1 MSSRSSFLIAI
12 YKNKTM
18 STQKMFRRDN
28 PYFFVLALVLGA
40 TGAVAGSVFATT
52 IGNNVSI
59 SGNVTTSGTAAS
71 SSISYAL
78 GVGTTTP
85 AMMFSVGGAGGDA
98 TGHGYFTG
106 GVGIGSVSTTTA
118 GALQISGVAQFGGAL
133 HVAGVT
139 SLNGNVTLGDAS
151 TDTLTI
157 NANSITYGNVGTTT
171 LPSASA
177 VAWAVATSSANI
189 PFMRYDTSSYRIG
202 IGTTTPGATFS
213 VAGTL
218 YGTGN
223 AVFDSVVTFNGT
235 STIITNA
242 ASTTIVSANANA
254 WAIATTSANVPFVKF
269 DTSNY
274 RIGIGTTTP
283 GATFSVAGTDYV
295 ISTSTVDGGVV
306 WNGSNHVITN
316 NATTTIATNANAYAL
331 ATSSALIPFVKYDA
345 SNYRV
350 GIGTST
356 PGLTLAVAG
365 TAYVTGSS
373 TFDGGITWNGSN
385 HVITNVAT
393 TTIPSANANAYA
405 IATSTASIPF
415 VKYDTSAFRVGIGT
429 TTPGATLAIAGSG
442 DILVA
447 GSGTSTLKLAPT
459 GTSRGGCI
467 EFLSPTGTV
476 LRLYAT
482 TTGLAVFESG
492 QCK

>member
-1 MSSRSSFLIAI
+1 
-12 YKNKTM
+12 
-18 STQKMFRRDN
+18 MFRRDN

-118 GALQISGVAQFGGAL
+118 GALQISGAAQLGGAL
-133 HVAGVT
+133 NVTGVT
-139 SLNGNVTLGDAS
+139 SLNGNVSLGDAS

-189 PFMRYDTSSYRIG
+189 PFVRYDTSSYRIG

-242 ASTTIVSANANA
+242 ASTTIASANANA

-274 RIGIGTTTP
+274 RVGIGTTTPGYTFSVNGNSYITGTSTVDTGVTWNGGLHVITNVATTTIPSANVNAYAIATSTASIPFVKYDTSNYRIGIGTTTP
-283 GATFSVAGTDYV
+283 G
-295 ISTSTVDGGVV
+295 
-306 WNGSNHVITN
+306 
-316 NATTTIATNANAYAL
+316 
-331 ATSSALIPFVKYDA
+331 
-345 SNYRV
+345 
-350 GIGTST
+350 
-356 PGLTLAVAG
+356 LTLSVAG

-373 TFDGGITWNGSN
+373 TFDGGVTENGSL
-385 HVITNVAT
+385 HVITNVST
-393 TTIPSANANAYA
+393 TTIPSANVNAYA